1 VSQSSDDLNGILNI
15 EPLPAPQINWE
26 PVLFSAIG
34 LLIILLV
41 AIFFYAR
48 YRSTR
53 GITKHKLRIL
63 HFEFEKQQIGSHDTA
78 FQLAN
83 IMQQGLRLH
92 ALSHATEL
100 PKQLEAHQARWNTFI
115 QNLCNARYSSHE
127 YPKNEMQLLFS
138 DVKFFV
144 GLWR

>member
-1 VSQSSDDLNGILNI
+1 VSQSSDALNGILNI

-26 PVLFSAIG
+26 SFLFSALG
-34 LLIILLV
+34 LLTILV
-41 AIFFYAR
+41 TAIFFYAR

-63 HFEFEKQQIGSHDTA
+63 HFKFEQQQIGSHDTA

-100 PKQLEAHQARWNTFI
+100 PKQLEAHQAR
-115 QNLCNARYSSHE
+115 
-127 YPKNEMQLLFS
+127 
-138 DVKFFV
+138 
-144 GLWR
+144 